1 MRRIDGLAAWILCAI
16 PLVAALATETTG
28 VDRILRYAYAT
39 DPPGE
44 TLHFDYYFHKF
55 YAAMA
60 RPVLFASG
68 ATLLALLVVLRAIRS
83 PRRASREPHVPAPA
97 PDSPRTR
104 GKSDLAAGSLALLAF
119 AAAALVGQFVL
130 ADFPNSADEWA
141 FRFQAH
147 TFAQGEAFRDA
158 TAHPLVPELGTG
170 YYVTVKEGK
179 WFAIIFPGWPAL
191 LSTAIRLGFD
201 AYLNPLLGAI
211 AIWFTYLAGRTLFG
225 AREALIAAL
234 ICGATPFF
242 LLNSASYFS
251 QPASLACVSIALYLT
266 SRSIT
271 AGAVTAA
278 VAAGAAMGACFNARP
293 LTALAIGATL
303 TIALLFAGGRRRESR
318 RVAMRSAGFV
328 GAFLI
333 LVIPFLVYN
342 HAITADFLTT
352 PYAWS
357 GNRDV
362 PGFFRNGYTVHTPT
376 DGFVLTVGHLLDLWA
391 WMPFGTLPIAILAF
405 IGRRGWREL
414 LLGGLTVALIGA
426 YWAFV
431 SYGGNQ
437 YGPRYYYEAL
447 PALAILIARGA
458 TVAVADL
465 RGRLDTIRFR
475 RFLVAA
481 AGAMLV
487 GHVAASVWFL
497 AAHARIV
504 SQRIAP
510 FVLAEENGLENAV
523 VLLDTGSGTMELLD
537 LVRNDPCC
545 SEGVVWAPSP
555 RAVAD
560 LTGPR
565 AAHAYAE
572 RLRAAY
578 PGRNFWT
585 FRYEDPLTRGP
596 EWACVRWPLR
606 TGKPE
611 LTRVPGP

>member
-1 MRRIDGLAAWILCAI
+1 MGRIDGLAAWILCAI
-16 PLVAALATETTG
+16 PLVAGLATETTV

-39 DPPGE
+39 DPPGAV
-44 TLHFDYYFHKF
+44 LHFDYYFHKF

-83 PRRASREPHVPAPA
+83 PRGASGKPHVPAPA
-97 PDSPRTR
+97 PDSQWTCGR
-104 GKSDLAAGSLALLAF
+104 SDLAGGSLALLAF

-130 ADFPNSADEWA
+130 AGFPNSADEWA
-141 FRFQAH
+141 FRFQAQ

-158 TAHPLVPELGTG
+158 NAHPLIPELGTS

-191 LSTAIRLGFD
+191 LSAAIRIGLD
-201 AYLNPLLGAI
+201 AYLNPFLGAL

-225 AREALIAAL
+225 AREGLIAAL
-234 ICGATPFF
+234 LCGATPFF

-251 QPASLACVSIALYLT
+251 QPASLACVSIALYST
-266 SRSIT
+266 SRSI
-271 AGAVTAA
+271 AGGSVTAA
-278 VAAGAAMGACFNARP
+278 IAAGAAMGACFNARP

-318 RVAMRSAGFV
+318 RVAMRSVGFV

-376 DGFVLTVGHLLDLWA
+376 DGFVLTAGHLLDLWA
-391 WMPFGTLPIAILAF
+391 WMPFGTLPIACLAF
-405 IGRRGWREL
+405 VGRREWRVL

-447 PALAILIARGA
+447 PALGLLIARGMI
-458 TVAVADL
+458 VAVSEL
-465 RGRLDTIRFR
+465 RARLDSIQFR
-475 RFLVAA
+475 RYLVAA

-487 GHVAASVWFL
+487 GHVAATGWFL
-497 AAHARIV
+497 VTHARMVAHRIV
-504 SQRIAP
+504 P
-510 FVLAEENGLENAV
+510 FVLADENRLENAV

-560 LTGPR
+560 LAGPR

-578 PGRNFWT
+578 PGRNFWS
-585 FRYEDPLTRGP
+585 FRYEDPLVRGP

-606 TGKPE
+606 AGSPE
-611 LTRVPGP
+611 LARVPAP